1 MRVTVAEPQ
10 GDAREGGAER
20 SGRQNCDHRNTNRQ
34 RGRRWAASVL
44 ANTKPEAHQDTA
56 GKAGWRAGKV
66 QALTRGDLLCESA
79 GGVSRGHSNRE
90 QSRGLEN
97 ARINDEPKRSADRLP
112 QAARRASAAGQTG
125 TLPPAKGQR
134 KQQQRSTEHCAAGPN
149 TPIRQQT
156 AAARLALCEPVLP
169 VRCSRSKEAGER
181 NSRAHA

>member
-34 RGRRWAASVL
+34 RGRRRAASVL
-44 ANTKPEAHQDTA
+44 ANTKPKAHQDAA
-56 GKAGWRAGKV
+56 GRAGWRAGKV
-66 QALTRGDLLCESA
+66 QALTRGGLPRESA
-79 GGVSRGHSNRE
+79 EGVSRSHSSSE
-90 QSRGLEN
+90 QSRGLED
-97 ARINDEPKRSADRLP
+97 ARLNCE
-112 QAARRASAAGQTG
+112 TG
-125 TLPPAKGQR
+125 TLPAVKGRR

-156 AAARLALCEPVLP
+156 AAARLALRESVLP
-169 VRCSRSKEAGER
+169 ARCNRGKESGER